1 MSKFTSVS
9 NKQIFHEKVW
19 ELVRQVPFGTV
30 TTYGTIASLITPPE
44 GMNPKSYDA
53 FAPRWVGGAMAA
65 CPDDVPWHRVINSQ
79 GKVSQRDSAE
89 FQRLLLEDEGV
100 VFNDRGK
107 VDLDVFG
114 WIGPQDRN

>member
-1 MSKFTSVS
+1 MSKYTSIS
-9 NKQIFHEKVW
+9 NKQIFHEMVW
-19 ELVRQVPFGTV
+19 KLVRQVPYGTV
-30 TTYGTIASLITPPE
+30 TTYGTIASLIPPQE

-65 CPDDVPWHRVINSQ
+65 CPDNVPWHRVINSQ
-79 GKVSQRDSAE
+79 GKISQRDSAE
-89 FQRLLLEDEGV
+89 LQRFLLEDEGV

-114 WIGPQDRN
+114 WIGPQDHN